1 MDRLI
6 GVTELQRRFKAV
18 FDDVIK
24 NHVPYILVRG
34 SKPQAVLIP
43 YEEYVK
49 YQTWEKESENER
61 FDRVMKRMQEL
72 NAHFSDEEIE
82 ADVEAALQEVRA
94 EKRAKEAARKKN
106 P

>member
-49 YQTWEKESENER
+49 YKKLSEEEANQK
-61 FDRVMKRMQEL
+61 FDAMMKRLGEL
-72 NAHFSDEEIE
+72 NAHFSDEEVE
-82 ADVEAALQEVRA
+82 KDVEQAIQEVRRLKRK
-94 EKRAKEAARKKN
+94 EKKG
-106 P
+106 

>member
-43 YEEYVK
+43 YEEYLRYK
-49 YQTWEKESENER
+49 KLSEEEANQK
-61 FDRVMKRMQEL
+61 FDAMLKRLGEL
-72 NAHFSDEEIE
+72 NAHYSDEEVE
-82 ADVEAALQEVRA
+82 KDVEQAIQEVRRLKRK
-94 EKRAKEAARKKN
+94 EKKG
-106 P
+106 